1 MAALFKAPSV
11 SQFDDEA
18 IRAINARQAQ
28 LLLGAAVII
37 LVLILTL
44 GVLAFKPRVP
54 AYVVAINATSGE
66 VLGIAHPV
74 AGADSLP
81 TAVKRY
87 MIDHF
92 IADARGVTNNL
103 ELERD
108 RLNRVYAFARGQAL
122 QAVDDYYRA
131 DSTHDPMK
139 QALNGQWTEVTIT
152 RCLQQ
157 PQPDTYLVEWTES
170 GHTAHGQQ
178 VANANWQ
185 ALIKVAATAP
195 DPNNPLNPLGEYVI
209 NLDWSPASGN

>member
-1 MAALFKAPSV
+1 MAALFKFTSV

-28 LLLGAAVII
+28 LLLGAGVLI
-37 LVLILTL
+37 LTLILTL
-44 GVLAFKPRVP
+44 GVLAFKSRVP
-54 AYVVAINATSGE
+54 AYVVAINATNGE

-74 AGADSLP
+74 AGVDSLP

-92 IADARGVTNNL
+92 IEDARGVTNNID
-103 ELERD
+103 LERD

-122 QAVDDYYRA
+122 KAVDDYYRA
-131 DSTHDPMK
+131 DTTHDPMK
-139 QALNGQWTEVTIT
+139 EALNGQWTEVTIT
-152 RCLQQ
+152 RCLHQ

-178 VANANWQ
+178 VATTNWQ

-209 NLDWSPASGN
+209 NLDWSPAPSN

>member
-1 MAALFKAPSV
+1 MAALFKSNSA

-18 IRAINARQAQ
+18 LRPINARQAQ
-28 LLLGAAVII
+28 LLLGAGVII
-37 LVLILTL
+37 FVLILTL

-54 AYVVAINATSGE
+54 AYVVAINATNGE
-66 VLGIAHPV
+66 VLGIAHPI

-81 TAVKRY
+81 SAVQRY

-92 IADARGVTNNL
+92 IEDARGVTNNID
-103 ELERD
+103 LERD

-122 QAVDDYYRA
+122 KAVDDYYRA
-131 DSTHDPMK
+131 ASTNNPMK
-139 QALNGQWTEVTIT
+139 QALNSQWTEVTIT

-157 PQPDTYLVEWTES
+157 PQPDTYLVEWTETA
-170 GHTAHGQQ
+170 HTAHGEQ
-178 VANANWQ
+178 VVTANWQ

-209 NLDWSPASGN
+209 NLDWSPAPSN